1 MSERE
6 KKGERW
12 GRQGTY
18 TEVISTLPPFPSLLC
33 EHREDTHTHT
43 HTTAMDTAQVG
54 NTQTHRRGQRDR
66 EGERDGYA
74 NK

>member
-33 EHREDTHTHT
+33 EHREDTHT
-43 HTTAMDTAQVG
+43 TAMDTAQVG
-54 NTQTHRRGQRDR
+54 HTQTHRRGQRDR
-66 EGERDGYA
+66 EGQRDGYA
-74 NK
+74 NKE